1 MATLTPQQV
10 VRTGLEATF
19 SAAAG
24 GGDVFPNT
32 GREIVEIVNGGGS
45 DITLTVVTPGT
56 YLGQAL
62 ADDAIVVT
70 AGERRHVG
78 PFPPEMY
85 NNASGQV
92 ALAYSGVTTVTVAIL
107 TV

>member
-10 VRTGLEATF
+10 VRTGLEATYT
-19 SAAAG
+19 AAAG

-32 GREIVEIVNGGGS
+32 GREIVDIVNGGGG
-45 DITLTVVTPGT
+45 DITLTIVTPGT
-56 YLGQAL
+56 YQGQAL
-62 ADDAIVVT
+62 ADDAVVVT

-85 NNASGQV
+85 NNSSGQV
-92 ALAYSGVTTVTVAIL
+92 ALAYSGVTSVTVAIL
-107 TV
+107 KI

>member
-1 MATLTPQQV
+1 MATLTPQPV
-10 VRTGLEATF
+10 VRTGLEAAF

-45 DITLTVVTPGT
+45 DITLTIVTPAS
-56 YLGQAL
+56 YQGQAL
-62 ADDAIVVT
+62 ADDTVTVT

-78 PFPPEMY
+78 TFPPELY

-92 ALAYSGVTTVTVAIL
+92 ALAYSGVTSVTVAIL
-107 TV
+107 RI